1 MTIAQI
7 AGLVALASPLGIA
20 ATLFLVRG
28 VPPRVNVLLGAG
40 MLAVVAAAIWIVTRW
55 PAAAAPLAALV
66 LVGWSI
72 MAWRARPSAGTR
84 RRRPPGS
91 LGLRSSIRALADY
104 GFYEKEAA
112 RHGPIFKS
120 NQYYRPVLC
129 IVGLERCQRFLREHR
144 DRLTSAP
151 LPVDRY
157 ITGGLL
163 RYMKAAS
170 HAEYRRRLQAC
181 MKAGVLAACEPEIRE
196 QATRELATL
205 EEHSRGLESGARPFP
220 AIDRFVFLSMN
231 RVFFG
236 ILPDEPA
243 WQRLARLYRVVDHRR
258 LWRDTRRTRRA
269 MEEIVAIIRE
279 KAARIERDG
288 EPTSSSFLG
297 QALRYDRDLLADPV
311 FVENLAY
318 FLHIARCDVTGL
330 CGWLFKMLVDRPD
343 WGARIR
349 EGGEETAA
357 FGGTTAADRFV
368 DETLRLR
375 QSEYLY
381 RTTADVIEFEGF
393 AIPRG
398 WLVRLCI
405 RESHTAADA
414 FEHPK
419 EFDPDRFLDAT
430 YPRERYQ
437 PFGIYEHAC
446 VGVPLTKAVGR
457 IFLEQLAGGFDWEV
471 LRDGPMELGLHHHGH
486 WRPSSRLGVR
496 LAARPA

>member
-1 MTIAQI
+1 MTIGSI
-7 AGLVALASPLGIA
+7 AGLVVLSSPMWIA
-20 ATLFLVRG
+20 ASLFLVRG
-28 VPPRVNVLLGAG
+28 VPLRARVLLAAG
-40 MLAVVAAAIWIVTRW
+40 MLAWVAAAIWLVARW
-55 PAAAAPLAALV
+55 PAWTAPLAALV

-72 MAWRARPSAGTR
+72 LAWRARPGAGTR

-129 IVGLERCQRFLREHR
+129 VVGLERCQRFLREHR

-151 LPVDRY
+151 LPIDRY

-163 RYMKAAS
+163 RYMEPAS
-170 HAEYRRRLQAC
+170 HVEYRRRLGAC
-181 MKAGVLAACEPEIRE
+181 MKPGVLAACEPAIRHQASREIS
-196 QATRELATL
+196 TLAAV
-205 EEHSRGLESGARPFP
+205 SQRPDAGARPYP
-220 AIDRFVFLSMN
+220 AIDRFVFLAMN

-236 ILPDEPA
+236 IPADEDA
-243 WQRLARLYRVVDHRR
+243 CDRLARLYQVVDHRR
-258 LWRDTRRTRRA
+258 LWRDRVRTRTA
-269 MEEIVAIIRE
+269 MEEIVAIVHA
-279 KAARIERDG
+279 KAARLEREG
-288 EPTSSSFLG
+288 EPTPTSFLG
-297 QALRYDRDLLADPV
+297 QAIRSDPDLLADPV

-330 CGWLFKMLVDRPD
+330 CGWLFKLLVERPD

-349 EGGEETAA
+349 ASREEAPTAN
-357 FGGTTAADRFV
+357 GTSPADRFV

-381 RTTADVIEFEGF
+381 RTTADAIEFEGF

-405 RESHTAADA
+405 RESHTAAEA
-414 FEHPK
+414 FDRPR
-419 EFDPDRFLDAT
+419 EFDPDRFLNAT
-430 YPRERYQ
+430 YSRERYQ

-457 IFLEQLAGGFDWEV
+457 IFLEQLAAGFHWQV
-471 LRDGPMELGLHHHGH
+471 VRDGPMELGLHHHGH

>member
-1 MTIAQI
+1 MTIGQI
-7 AGLVALASPLGIA
+7 AGLVVLSSPVWIA
-20 ATLFLVRG
+20 VTLFLVRG
-28 VPPRVNVLLGAG
+28 VPPRAMVLLAAG
-40 MLAVVAAAIWIVTRW
+40 ILAWMGAAIWLVTKW
-55 PAAAAPLAALV
+55 PSATAPLAALV
-66 LVGWSI
+66 LLGWAI
-72 MAWRARPSAGTR
+72 MAWRARPRAGTR

-104 GFYEKEAA
+104 EFYEKEAS
-112 RHGPIFKS
+112 RLGPIFKS

-151 LPVDRY
+151 LLVDRY

-163 RYMKAAS
+163 RYMEPAS
-170 HAEYRRRLQAC
+170 HVEYRRRLQAC
-181 MKAGVLAACEPEIRE
+181 MKAGVLAACEPAIRQ
-196 QATRELATL
+196 QASRELATL
-205 EEHSRGLESGARPFP
+205 AAISPRPRSGARPYP

-236 ILPDEPA
+236 IAPDEDA
-243 WQRLARLYRVVDHRR
+243 CDRLARLYGVVDHRR
-258 LWRDTRRTRRA
+258 LWRDGIRTRTA
-269 MEEIVAIIRE
+269 MEEIVGIVRAKATRLERE
-279 KAARIERDG
+279 DA
-288 EPTSSSFLG
+288 PTPDSFLG
-297 QALRYDRDLLADPV
+297 QAIRNDPELLADPV

-318 FLHIARCDVTGL
+318 FLHIARCDVAGL
-330 CGWLFKMLVDRPD
+330 CGWLFKLLVERPD
-343 WGARIR
+343 WSVRIR
-349 EGGEETAA
+349 PSQAQA
-357 FGGTTAADRFV
+357 SADAPTAADRFV

-381 RTTADVIEFEGF
+381 RTTADAIELEGF

-414 FEHPK
+414 FDRPR
-419 EFDPDRFLDAT
+419 EFDPDRFLNAT

-457 IFLEQLAGGFDWEV
+457 IFLEQLASGFQWEV
-471 LRDGPMELGLHHHGH
+471 VRDGPMELGLHHHGH

-496 LAARPA
+496 LAARTV